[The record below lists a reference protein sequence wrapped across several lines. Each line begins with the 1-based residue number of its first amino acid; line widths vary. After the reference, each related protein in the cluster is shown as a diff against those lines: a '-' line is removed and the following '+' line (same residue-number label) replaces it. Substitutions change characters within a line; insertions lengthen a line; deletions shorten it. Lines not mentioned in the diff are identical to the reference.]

1 MAIWRTALTALFI
14 FATASGANAACDP
27 FPESEYLGNFL
38 HEQVNNYVSKAHNS
52 DWAPYLAMLQGNVS
66 RLQAI
71 QMNGDGTMINIR
83 GSSVDLS
90 PSELIRFAKTDPDA
104 MTLDTPLATIGI
116 RSTQVGPDILDG
128 ESLNFHLMEE
138 LSEFVGE
145 VVVVNDGGVKV
156 LNDANAFTQ
165 VSSFDAAPSPFSIVT
180 VEDILT
186 AYGEATL
193 PYLPPRNSQGERTI
207 GNTYENVN
215 DNVEGDDHVSLD
227 FLNDFQTD
235 ARGND
240 GFDENFVGV
249 TGDIATLNNVEQ
261 ARGDLTDVNKFV
273 DEEETDPDDDN
284 DDNDNNNGDDG
295 DTISEPEPI
304 DPLPANIRD
313 LVYRG
318 IIGEDAKMSN
328 NNQTVE
334 ADALIDFDFTD
345 YDYNWVITGGDGN
358 DAITTGDGNDT
369 LDGGAGDDY
378 LSCGDGDDLFIGAPG
393 AGDDTCD
400 GGADND
406 TITFAAS
413 DDGGEDGIGLDTLID
428 IENAIGGSGNDIIM
442 GDDGVL

>member
-1 MAIWRTALTALFI
+1 M
-14 FATASGANAACDP
+14 
-27 FPESEYLGNFL
+27 
-38 HEQVNNYVSKAHNS
+38 
-52 DWAPYLAMLQGNVS
+52 
-66 RLQAI
+66 
-71 QMNGDGTMINIR
+71 
-83 GSSVDLS
+83 
-90 PSELIRFAKTDPDA
+90 
-104 MTLDTPLATIGI
+104 
-116 RSTQVGPDILDG
+116 
-128 ESLNFHLMEE
+128 
-138 LSEFVGE
+138 
-145 VVVVNDGGVKV
+145 
-156 LNDANAFTQ
+156 
-165 VSSFDAAPSPFSIVT
+165 
-180 VEDILT
+180 
-186 AYGEATL
+186 
-193 PYLPPRNSQGERTI
+193 
-207 GNTYENVN
+207 
-215 DNVEGDDHVSLD
+215 SLD

-235 ARGND
+235 AKGND
-240 GFDENFVGV
+240 GFDENFAGV
-249 TGDIATLNNVEQ
+249 TGDVVTLNNVEQ

-284 DDNDNNNGDDG
+284 DDDDNNNGDDG

-334 ADALIDFDFTD
+334 ADALVDFDFTD
-345 YDYNWVITGGDGN
+345 YDYNWFITGGDGN

-369 LDGGAGDDY
+369 LDGGASDYY

-413 DDGGEDGIGLDTLID
+413 DDGGEDGIGGDTLID

-442 GDDGVL
+442 GDGVL